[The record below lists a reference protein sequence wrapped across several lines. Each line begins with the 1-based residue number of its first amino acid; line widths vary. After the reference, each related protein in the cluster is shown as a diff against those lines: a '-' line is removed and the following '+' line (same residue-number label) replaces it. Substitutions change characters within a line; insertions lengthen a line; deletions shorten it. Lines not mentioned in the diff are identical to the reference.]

1 MNNAKV
7 IIGIVLVF
15 ALGAASGAI
24 ATHMYHR
31 ARMETFIKG
40 GPESREEEIV
50 SRLTRRLGLDA
61 HQQVQIRDIVRENHL
76 AMRQVRK
83 QYHPQIQAILEQGQQ
98 RISSVLKPD
107 QQEKFRQIVE
117 ERRRH
122 NPPRGRGHGPGP

>member
-1 MNNAKV
+1 MKNAKV
-7 IIGIVLVF
+7 IMGIVLVF

-31 ARMETFIKG
+31 ARMESFIKG
-40 GPESREEEIV
+40 GPESREDVIV
-50 SRLTRRLGLDA
+50 SRLTRELGLDG
-61 HQQVQIRDIVRENHL
+61 QQQTQIRSIVHENHL

-98 RISSVLKPD
+98 RISGVLKPD
-107 QQEKFRQIVE
+107 QQEKFRQIVD

-122 NPPRGRGHGPGP
+122 NPPWGRGHGPGP